1 MHVVHAYIVMDF
13 FEDDQSSDQ
22 GPPESIP
29 IMAPS
34 HHSWEVSQ
42 PHSLCLTVCVC
53 VCVCVYVCVCVCVC
67 VCHYRQLNYH
77 LNHFD

>member
-1 MHVVHAYIVMDF
+1 MNF

-34 HHSWEVSQ
+34 HLSWEVSIYTT
-42 PHSLCLTVCVC
+42 SLIVCVVYIMLCVC
-53 VCVCVYVCVCVCVC
+53 VCV
-67 VCHYRQLNYH
+67 L
-77 LNHFD
+77 